1 MPEKKDLECDVLVV
15 GAGLSGLTAA
25 YRIQQNVPGCKVIVL
40 EAKDRIGGR
49 TMTVEMQGAHGPDSW
64 DLGGQWVS
72 SSQHHIMWLL
82 EELGIEHYPQFNSGK
97 KLLQAGKEF
106 GITEHHDNIPS
117 LPLLSL
123 VDLNRFI
130 TNLDSIAIKS
140 ISCDEPW
147 TAVRADEFDNMTLE
161 QLVESWTWTTVARD
175 TIETGWQVVSGL
187 RLREISALSYMF
199 YLSSSGGLEK
209 LVETTVGSAQEL
221 RIKGGSQGMSHQLAE
236 RIDIS
241 NIFLSEPVV
250 SIDQSQPDRVK
261 VHSQSGKHFTCKHVI
276 VAAPPHCAGSIL
288 YLPDQPT
295 RRIRLTTSMH
305 TGHLFKF
312 VATYKKAFWREAGY
326 SGEIVCN
333 GSCATV
339 PGCNKAPIQ
348 YVLDATTSEGSPAL
362 VGFIGNPS
370 LWGQVN
376 YETRKTAILNH
387 LADFFGPAA
396 KKPIDFLEKDWAS
409 EPYNGG
415 CPVSL
420 MTPGAMANWD
430 TIRTPYGRIHWAGTE
445 TATHC
450 MGYLNGAVQSGLRAA
465 DEVTLQLQPPPQPQ
479 RGSQSSEP
487 EVGGGLLVELD
498 GRRREE
504 ETSQGSEGSLI
515 WTMGKL
521 AFVAALVGFA
531 MRRAWLAGGRMN
543 LPWL

>member
-1 MPEKKDLECDVLVV
+1 MAEKRDQECDVVVV

-25 YRIQQNVPGCKVIVL
+25 YRIQQNVPGCKVLVV

-72 SSQHHIMWLL
+72 SSQHHVLWLL

-97 KLLQAGKEF
+97 RLLQAGKEF
-106 GITEHHDNIPS
+106 GITEHHDSIPS

-130 TNLDSIAIKS
+130 TNLDSVAKYVPS
-140 ISCDEPW
+140 DEPW
-147 TAVRADEFDNMTLE
+147 TAVKADEYDNMTLE
-161 QLVESWTWTTVARD
+161 QLVESSTWTTVARD

-209 LVETTVGSAQEL
+209 LVETAVGSAQEL
-221 RIKGGSQGMSHQLAE
+221 RIKGGSQGISHQLAE

-241 NIFLSEPVV
+241 NILLSEPVV
-250 SIDQSQPDRVK
+250 AIDQSQPEKVK
-261 VHSQSGKHFTCKHVI
+261 VHTQSGKHFTCKHII
-276 VAAPPHCAGSIL
+276 VAAPPHCTGSIQ

-305 TGHLFKF
+305 PGHLFKF

-348 YVLDATTSEGSPAL
+348 YVLDATSSEGNPAL

-370 LWGQVN
+370 LWGQVSVD
-376 YETRKTAILNH
+376 TRKAAILNH
-387 LADFFGPAA
+387 LADFFGDAA
-396 KKPIDFLEKDWAS
+396 KKPIDFMEKDWAL

-430 TIRTPYGRIHWAGTE
+430 TIRTPHGRIHWAGTE
-445 TATHC
+445 TATQW
-450 MGYLNGAVQSGLRAA
+450 MGYLNGAVQAGLRAA
-465 DEVTLQLQPPPQPQ
+465 DEVTLELRPQHQ
-479 RGSQSSEP
+479 RGSQSSEAAE
-487 EVGGGLLVELD
+487 EVGGGLLRALD
-498 GRRREE
+498 GRKGQK
-504 ETSQGSEGSLI
+504 ETTCRGYEGSLI

-521 AFVAALVGFA
+521 AVVAALVGFA
-531 MRRAWLAGGRMN
+531 MRKAWLAGGKIN
-543 LPWL
+543 LPL